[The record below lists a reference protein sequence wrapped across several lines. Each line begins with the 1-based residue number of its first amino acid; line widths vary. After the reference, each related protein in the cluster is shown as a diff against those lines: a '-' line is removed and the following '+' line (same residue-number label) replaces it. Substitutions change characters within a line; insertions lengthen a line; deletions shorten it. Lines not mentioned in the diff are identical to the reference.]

1 MIKILITFVLS
12 LQLHALDL
20 PSAGSYA
27 SLSEKKSGHEFLQI
41 LWDSNSIIS
50 DVESQLYLQDIGQE
64 MVAHSQ
70 SNDKHFDFFLLD
82 KSSVNAFAGPYGYIG
97 IHSGMLLES
106 ESEAELAG
114 VLAHE
119 IAHVSQNHLQRFD
132 DKTDKQSYLMAAG
145 MLAAALVNSSE
156 ASQAIAASTVAGA
169 AQQSI
174 NFTREHEWE
183 ADRVGTRILQKS
195 GYNPQGL
202 ADFFSKLKNSENA
215 KEFLQTHPLSVN
227 RMADTVQRVARDHGE
242 YRADSFTYLTL
253 RARLYYHEYKRIEH
267 TTNMALQK
275 YMQAYADFDNQ
286 RYRSAKAHIMQ
297 SLEMRHSA
305 SGVILASRILSKL
318 GEVESAKTHLQALN
332 PGEVAYYY
340 LAKLYY
346 ENEMP
351 RQGIQVLKAFLRTH
365 QGSYQTNRLMSDLY
379 VATGTFERSHIYSAR
394 ALVVQGELEAAID
407 QYQRA
412 KTLTNSQDL
421 FDVLTVKIEQL
432 QQKLDLYESLD

>member
-1 MIKILITFVLS
+1 MIKILITFLIS

-20 PSAGSYA
+20 PSVNSYA

-50 DVESQLYLQDIGQE
+50 DVESQLYLQGIGQE
-64 MVAHSQ
+64 MVSHSQ
-70 SNDKHFDFFLLD
+70 SSDKHFDFFLLD

-119 IAHVSQNHLQRFD
+119 IAHVSQDHLQRFD
-132 DKTDKQSYLMAAG
+132 EKTDKQSYLMAAG

-183 ADRVGTRILQKS
+183 ADRVGTSILQKS

-227 RMADTVQRVARDHGE
+227 RMADTVQRVARSSGE
-242 YRADSFTYLTL
+242 YREDSFTYLTL
-253 RARLYYHEYKRIEH
+253 RARLYYHEHKRIEH
-267 TTNMALQK
+267 SNNIALQK

-286 RYRSAKAHIMQ
+286 RYRSAKGHIIESLKAH
-297 SLEMRHSA
+297 HSA

-318 GEVESAKTHLQALN
+318 GEVEQAKTYLQALN
-332 PGEVAYYY
+332 SGEVANYY

-346 ENEMP
+346 ENEMA
-351 RQGIQVLKAFLRTH
+351 RQGIQVLKAFLRMH

-379 VATGTFERSHIYSAR
+379 VAIGAFERSHIYSAR
-394 ALVVQGELEAAID
+394 ALVIQGDFEAAID

-412 KTLTNSQDL
+412 KTLSNSQDL
-421 FDVLTVKIEQL
+421 FDVLAVKIEQL
-432 QQKLDLYESLD
+432 QQKLDLYEALD